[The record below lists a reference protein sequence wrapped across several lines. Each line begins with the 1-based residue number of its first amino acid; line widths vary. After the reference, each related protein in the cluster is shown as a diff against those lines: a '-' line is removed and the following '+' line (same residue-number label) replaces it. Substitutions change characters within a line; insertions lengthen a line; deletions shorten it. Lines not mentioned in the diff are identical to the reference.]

1 MACLTGFDPEGVA
14 RRRALPG
21 ASSDARSK
29 AVDFERWATGWL
41 RIAPRTSSQADAHM
55 TTSADATP
63 PRARARTTGVVYLL
77 YFLTAVSDEAFVGRG
92 RVLEFDSVNLIAHA
106 FYIAVTLLFYYMFR
120 PVNRNLSLLAAIFS
134 LVGCANDVLSL
145 FNLAPY
151 KISSLAFFG
160 PYCLLIGYLI
170 FRSTFLPRILGVL
183 MALAGVGWL
192 IVLSR
197 LAGQLS
203 TYFTILGFLAEAS
216 LMLWLIVKG
225 VNIPR
230 WKGRASAA

>member
-1 MACLTGFDPEGVA
+1 MNTG
-14 RRRALPG
+14 
-21 ASSDARSK
+21 
-29 AVDFERWATGWL
+29 
-41 RIAPRTSSQADAHM
+41 
-55 TTSADATP
+55 ADATP
-63 PRARARTTGVVYLL
+63 PRARITGVVYLL
-77 YFLTAVSDEAFVGRG
+77 YFLTAVSDEALIGRG
-92 RVLEFDSVNLIAHA
+92 RLVVFDAVNLIAYA

-183 MALAGVGWL
+183 MAFAGVGWL
-192 IVLSR
+192 IVLSA
-197 LAGQLS
+197 LASQLS
-203 TYFTILGFLAEAS
+203 TYLTILGFLAEAS

-230 WKGRASAA
+230 WKEQASAA

>member
-1 MACLTGFDPEGVA
+1 
-14 RRRALPG
+14 
-21 ASSDARSK
+21 
-29 AVDFERWATGWL
+29 
-41 RIAPRTSSQADAHM
+41 M
-55 TTSADATP
+55 TTGADATP
-63 PRARARTTGVVYLL
+63 PRARITGVVYLL
-77 YFLTAVSDEAFVGRG
+77 YFLTAVSDEALIGRG
-92 RVLEFDSVNLIAHA
+92 RLLVFDAVNLIAYA

-183 MALAGVGWL
+183 MASAGVGWL
-192 IVLSR
+192 IVLSA
-197 LAGQLS
+197 LASQLS
-203 TYFTILGFLAEAS
+203 TYLTILGFLAEAS

-230 WKGRASAA
+230 WKEQASAA